1 MFNKENFIT
10 ENQEKAKDFP
20 KKIGP
25 EYSAAI
31 FGGTIGVV
39 LLIGMQQKWLFEDTV
54 WFYKYGLV
62 AMYFLGCFLT
72 LRQYC
77 FTEKRL
83 QIKILGITIN
93 DMPKRD
99 IMQIGVIT
107 YNFSRYL
114 LIVLKTAPRYV
125 PDQPGSYRRKYISK
139 NNRDTFLIGYDQKYD
154 AIIQTV
160 YGEYDFYEERLGKK

>member
-1 MFNKENFIT
+1 
-10 ENQEKAKDFP
+10 
-20 KKIGP
+20 
-25 EYSAAI
+25 
-31 FGGTIGVV
+31 
-39 LLIGMQQKWLFEDTV
+39 
-54 WFYKYGLV
+54 
-62 AMYFLGCFLT
+62 MYFLGCFLT